1 MDFQMQLHHLR
12 RGRRFVAIGMNGL
25 AAELDELGGADITGA
40 LEELPVRSFIIDA
53 DGVIRWQNAAART
66 DVGDWAGRKW
76 YEVVTDHQTEE
87 VEAVI
92 QRMLCCGDPAEV
104 TLDLR
109 EPGGGTARRE
119 ISAAPL
125 REGGAVVGLFGV
137 SVPVPTQGA
146 PAAASEDM
154 PLTPRQ
160 LEVLQLLAE
169 GKSTAQIADELVLSK
184 TTVRNHVAHVLANLG
199 VHTRVQA
206 VIAASRAGLIRLPP
220 PDA

>member
-1 MDFQMQLHHLR
+1 
-12 RGRRFVAIGMNGL
+12 MNSL

-40 LEELPVRSFIIDA
+40 LEQLPVRSFVLDS

-66 DVGDWAGRKW
+66 NVGDVAGRKW
-76 YEVVTDHQTEE
+76 FEVVSDKQTEE

-92 QRMLCCGDPAEV
+92 RRMLCCGDPAEV
-104 TLDLR
+104 TLDIR
-109 EPGGGTARRE
+109 EPGGGTVTRE

-137 SVPVPTQGA
+137 SVPVPTQ
-146 PAAASEDM
+146 AASVTPPTDM
-154 PLTPRQ
+154 PLTERQ

-169 GKSTAQIADELVLSK
+169 GKSTAQIADELVITR
-184 TTVRNHVAHVLANLG
+184 TTVRNHVAHILANLG

-220 PDA
+220 PEES

>member
-1 MDFQMQLHHLR
+1 
-12 RGRRFVAIGMNGL
+12 MNRL
-25 AAELDELGGADITGA
+25 AAELDDLGGADITGA
-40 LEELPVRSFIIDA
+40 LEELPVRSFVLDA

-66 DVGDWAGRKW
+66 DVGDWTGRKW
-76 YEVVTDHQTEE
+76 FEVVSDKQTDE

-92 QRMLCCGDPAEV
+92 RQMFCCGDPAEV
-104 TLDLR
+104 TLDLS

-137 SVPVPTQGA
+137 SVPIPG
-146 PAAASEDM
+146 PGAAAVPPEDS
-154 PLTPRQ
+154 PLTERQ

-169 GKSTAQIADELVLSK
+169 GKSTAQIADELVITK
-184 TTVRNHVAHVLANLG
+184 TTVRNHIAHVLANLG

-220 PDA
+220 PED

>member
-1 MDFQMQLHHLR
+1 
-12 RGRRFVAIGMNGL
+12 MNSL

-40 LEELPVRSFIIDA
+40 LEQLPVRSFVIDT
-53 DGVIRWQNAAART
+53 DGVVRWQNEASRKAL
-66 DVGDWAGRKW
+66 GDWTGRKW
-76 YEVVTDHQTEE
+76 LEVVSENQTQE
-87 VEAVI
+87 VQDFV
-92 QRMLCCGDPAEV
+92 RHMLCSGDPAEV
-104 TLDLR
+104 TFDVR
-109 EPGGGTARRE
+109 DPEGGTMRRE

-137 SVPVPTQGA
+137 SVPIPTQGA
-146 PAAASEDM
+146 PTTPPADM
-154 PLTPRQ
+154 PLTERQ

-169 GKSTAQIADELVLSK
+169 GKSTAQIADELVISK